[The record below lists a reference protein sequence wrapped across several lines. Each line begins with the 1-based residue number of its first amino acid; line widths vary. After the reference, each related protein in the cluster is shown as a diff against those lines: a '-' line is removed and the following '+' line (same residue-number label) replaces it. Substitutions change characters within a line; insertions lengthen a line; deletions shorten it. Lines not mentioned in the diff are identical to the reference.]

1 MAKNL
6 RVPAAAKAVAAAG
19 AGGRAAGAATP
30 GRAGGRAAGA
40 AGAFGRA
47 ATATAAARL
56 PVVHSVPEIERQ
68 LGSLWARADV
78 ARAEAERAH
87 EAMAEDHGRAGAR
100 LAAARAAAALAARE
114 PSGAGERHVV
124 ARSSVLN
131 LVVVARHRETAERCA
146 ATIAHAAG
154 RRPSRSLILLA
165 MDPDGPPG
173 LEARIDALALSAAT
187 GRAETGAE
195 TIHVTTRG
203 ETGMHLASIIVPLL
217 VHDLPVALWWP
228 DDPQFSS
235 RRADRL
241 VPLAD
246 RLIVDGSSWSGNG
259 MDRLAAL
266 ADLAHSRR
274 LFVADFAL
282 LRQARWREA
291 LASVYD
297 LPDLRP
303 HLRAVRSIAVEYAAT
318 QEGDLAGS
326 TNVVRPIYH
335 VAWLA
340 SRLGMGVV
348 SPLRPAPGGRRV
360 AVLRQ
365 LDHTV
370 DVELR
375 PASSDLGGGS
385 TVRVEIVSRLRG
397 AELIGDVTAGDRTVE
412 VAVRDKGRERVR
424 RIYLAPRLHDV
435 DLLERAVEDSATHP
449 VAVEALE
456 MAGRLIGADAAP
468 HGTGEESEGG
478 GRD

>member
-1 MAKNL
+1 
-6 RVPAAAKAVAAAG
+6 
-19 AGGRAAGAATP
+19 
-30 GRAGGRAAGA
+30 
-40 AGAFGRA
+40 
-47 ATATAAARL
+47 
-56 PVVHSVPEIERQ
+56 VPEIERQ
-68 LGSLWARADV
+68 LGSLWARAEA
-78 ARAEAERAH
+78 ARAEAERAP
-87 EAMAEDHGRAGAR
+87 EARAEDHTK
-100 LAAARAAAALAARE
+100 AAARASAALAARE

-131 LVVVARHRETAERCA
+131 LVVVARRRETAERCT
-146 ATIAHAAG
+146 ATIADTAG
-154 RRPSRSLILLA
+154 RRPSRSLILFT
-165 MDPDGPPG
+165 MDPDGRPG

-187 GRAETGAE
+187 GRSETGAE
-195 TIHVTTRG
+195 TIHVTAHG

-228 DDPQFSS
+228 EDPQFSS

-246 RLIVDGSSWSGNG
+246 RLIVDGSSWSGDG

-266 ADLAHSRR
+266 AHLAHSRR
-274 LFVADFAL
+274 LLVADFAL

-303 HLRAVRSIAVEYAAT
+303 HLRAVRSIAVEYAAI
-318 QEGDLAGS
+318 QEGDPAGL

-348 SPLRPAPGGRRV
+348 SPLRRVPGGRRV
-360 AVLRQ
+360 ATLRQ
-365 LDHTV
+365 LDHKV

-375 PASSDLGGGS
+375 PASSDLGEGS

-397 AELIGDVTAGDRTVE
+397 AELVGDVTAGDRTVE

-424 RIYLAPRLHDV
+424 RTYLAPRLQDAE
-435 DLLERAVEDSATHP
+435 LLERAVEDSAADP
-449 VAVEALE
+449 VGLEALA
-456 MAGRLIGADAAP
+456 MAGRLIGAEEAP
-468 HGTGEESEGG
+468 HGAIERRGSG